1 MVNMRSSVESRGS
14 RAHAPCQP
22 GGTGGSYGWLI
33 FLATLWLAG
42 CATSPPSAAG
52 SRHFIFE
59 QDTFAYANQ
68 LVWEYHFDEHGK
80 WTHRSRELKSDY
92 THHCFVVARSAK
104 QFFQNARFDPAQPKA
119 DSATYRRRI
128 REVISASPRKR
139 LSEDKRIVIPGYAN
153 LRQFSQGQERL
164 LKAQCGG
171 AWQSYFQRG
180 HWRMIWPFSRHQQH
194 QMAEHLMSEIKDNTL
209 PVVHLVRFPSLT
221 INHAVVLFDV
231 QESAD
236 RIEFAAYDPNS
247 PEQPTTLTYDRARRS
262 FSFPTT
268 SYFPGGRVDVYEI
281 YCNWCY

>member
-1 MVNMRSSVESRGS
+1 LS
-14 RAHAPCQP
+14 A
-22 GGTGGSYGWLI
+22 GW
-33 FLATLWLAG
+33 
-42 CATSPPSAAG
+42 
-52 SRHFIFE
+52 RHVIFE
-59 QDTFAYANQ
+59 QDTFAYANG
-68 LVWEYHFDEHGK
+68 LVWEYHFDERGN
-80 WTHRSRELKSDY
+80 WTYHSREPKSDY

-104 QFFQNARFDPAQPKA
+104 QFFQNASFDPALPKA
-119 DSATYRRRI
+119 DSATYQRRI
-128 REVISASPRKR
+128 RQVVSASPRKK
-139 LSEDKRIVIPGYAN
+139 LSEAEKIVIPGYAN
-153 LRQFSQGQERL
+153 LRAFSQGQEKL

-194 QMAEHLMSEIKDNTL
+194 QTAGHLLSEIKNNAP

-236 RIEFAAYDPNS
+236 GIEFAAYDPNS
-247 PEQPTTLTYDRARRS
+247 PERPTTLTYDRARRS
-262 FSFPTT
+262 FSFPTN